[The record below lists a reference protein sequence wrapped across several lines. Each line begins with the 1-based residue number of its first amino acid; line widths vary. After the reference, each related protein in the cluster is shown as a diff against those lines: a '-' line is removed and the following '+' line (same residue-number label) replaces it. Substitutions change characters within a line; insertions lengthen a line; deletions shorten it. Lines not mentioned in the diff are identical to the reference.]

1 MTAPLTL
8 ALFVALNFA
17 DHSHDTFAANDFAP
31 VTNRLYRCT
40 HFHGAYLNKIA
51 YDRSPTLL
59 I

>member
-1 MTAPLTL
+1 MTPPLTL

-17 DHSHDTFAANDFAP
+17 DHSHDTFAANDFAL
-31 VTNRLYRCT
+31 VTHWLYRCT

-51 YDRSPTLL
+51 DDRNPTLL